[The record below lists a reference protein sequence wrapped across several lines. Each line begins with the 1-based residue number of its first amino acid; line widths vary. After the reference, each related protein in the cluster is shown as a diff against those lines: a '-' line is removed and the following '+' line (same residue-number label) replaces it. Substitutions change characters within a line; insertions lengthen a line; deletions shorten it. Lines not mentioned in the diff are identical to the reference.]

1 MRVVFF
7 GTPEFA
13 LPSLGALLGEGFD
26 VVAVVT
32 QPDKPQGRSRSTA
45 VPPPV
50 KTAAEAEDV
59 PVLQPAR
66 PSDPAFVERLRAL
79 APDVGVVVAYG
90 HILKPDLLALPRH
103 GMINLHPSLLPELR
117 GAAPVEWAI
126 LNGLKQ
132 TGVTIMQMDEG
143 LDSGPILLQIP
154 HDIDF
159 DVTGGELSE
168 HLSEM
173 GAQALVE
180 ALALFGTNGLEPH
193 PQEQARA
200 TYAPK
205 LTRETA
211 RIRWADPAEQ
221 IARLIRA
228 LDPRPGAWT
237 ELDAREVKLF
247 GARVVEGQGAPGE
260 VRTTDDGLRITTGR
274 GAVAVDEVQP
284 AGKAGMA
291 AAVGAAGVQLGHGS
305 LAPEDARRL
314 NPAWWIGKSV
324 HDLPEAEAAHA
335 GGADYLLVGPVF
347 PTATHADR
355 APLGSARLKQIVG
368 VGLPVIAIGGVTP
381 ARIPEL
387 RAVAAIHGVAAIR
400 ALWDAADPADAA
412 RRLLEE
418 LNR

>member
-13 LPSLGALLGEGFD
+13 VPSLEELPGEGFD
-26 VVAVVT
+26 VVAVAT

-50 KTAAEAEDV
+50 KTAAEADDV

-66 PSDPAFVERLRAL
+66 PSDPDFVERLRGL

-90 HILKPDLLALPRH
+90 HILKPELLALPRH

-126 LNGLKQ
+126 LNGLTQ
-132 TGVTIMQMDEG
+132 TGVTIMQMEEG

-154 HDIDF
+154 HDIDP
-159 DVTGGELSE
+159 DETGGELAE

-180 ALALFGTNGLEPH
+180 VLALFQTNGLEPH
-193 PQEQARA
+193 PQDHARA

-211 RIRWADPAEQ
+211 RIRWTDPAERG
-221 IARLIRA
+221 ARLIRG

-237 ELDAREVKLF
+237 ELDGREAKLF
-247 GARVVEGQGAPGE
+247 GARVVRHSGAPGE
-260 VRTTDDGLRITTGR
+260 VRPPEDGLQVTTGQ
-274 GAVAVDEVQP
+274 GAVRIEEVQP
-284 AGKAGMA
+284 AGKARMA
-291 AAVGAAGVQLGHGS
+291 AAEWVRGRGAQAGQRFG
-305 LAPEDARRL
+305 
-314 NPAWWIGKSV
+314 
-324 HDLPEAEAAHA
+324 
-335 GGADYLLVGPVF
+335 
-347 PTATHADR
+347 
-355 APLGSARLKQIVG
+355 
-368 VGLPVIAIGGVTP
+368 
-381 ARIPEL
+381 
-387 RAVAAIHGVAAIR
+387 
-400 ALWDAADPADAA
+400 
-412 RRLLEE
+412 
-418 LNR
+418 